1 MAVIRALQ
9 EKLGP
14 LHQSSGLDDE
24 FLVGLATHQNPAIM
38 YLYQEIEKTDQAFT
52 DFYTKASQQVSSLT
66 QEWVTVQQEVS
77 SLKLEIDTIDKEIE
91 ELQKV

>member
-14 LHQSSGLDDE
+14 LHQSNGLDDE

-38 YLYQEIEKTDQAFT
+38 YLYQEIEKTD
-52 DFYTKASQQVSSLT
+52 
-66 QEWVTVQQEVS
+66 
-77 SLKLEIDTIDKEIE
+77 
-91 ELQKV
+91 